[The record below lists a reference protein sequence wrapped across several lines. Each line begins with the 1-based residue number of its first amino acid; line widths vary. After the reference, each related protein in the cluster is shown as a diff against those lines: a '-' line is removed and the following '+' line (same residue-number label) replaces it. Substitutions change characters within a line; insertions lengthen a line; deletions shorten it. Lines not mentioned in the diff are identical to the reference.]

1 MLDIVKIND
10 RPKWSVIPDQE
21 IYENDTIQF
30 DLAEYVIDVDD
41 TLLTFSSIVAASWQ
55 FINGSW
61 VVDTDGNN
69 ISIIPEQYSSTDL
82 GDTLTIIP
90 NQLWSGYAFIEIIA
104 SDELNARDTISF
116 RMDVRHVPR
125 PHLTL
130 SLIHI

>member
-1 MLDIVKIND
+1 MATDIHQTYAIDSLLLDIVKIND

-21 IYENDTIQF
+21 IYENQTIQF

-41 TLLTFSSIVAASWQ
+41 TLLTFNSVVSASWQ

-69 ISIIPEQYSSTDL
+69 ISITPEQYSSTDL

-90 NQLWSGYAFIEIIA
+90 NNILF
-104 SDELNARDTISF
+104 L
-116 RMDVRHVPR
+116 
-125 PHLTL
+125 
-130 SLIHI
+130 